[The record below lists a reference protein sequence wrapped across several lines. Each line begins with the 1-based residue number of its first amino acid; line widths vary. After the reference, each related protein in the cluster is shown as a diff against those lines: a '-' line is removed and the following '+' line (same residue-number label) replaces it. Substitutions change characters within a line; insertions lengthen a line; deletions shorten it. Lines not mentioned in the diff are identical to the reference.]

1 MDQHPL
7 GQPLRLSR
15 RNILQV
21 RFLFLRPLQLHPLKL
36 LRHPQR
42 QQLADFQ
49 QNLDLLLRRGQ

>member
-21 RFLFLRPLQLHPLKL
+21 RFPFLRPLQLHLPKL